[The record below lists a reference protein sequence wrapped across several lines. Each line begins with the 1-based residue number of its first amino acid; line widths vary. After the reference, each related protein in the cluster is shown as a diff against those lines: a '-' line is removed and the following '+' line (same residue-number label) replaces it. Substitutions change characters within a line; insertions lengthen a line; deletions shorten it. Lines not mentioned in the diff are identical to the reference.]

1 MTDLADLVE
10 PLKLE
15 LAVPGTFTAV
25 YPSTSDEDLRLLLLN
40 AVGQV
45 QLVGF
50 LPTSVLDV
58 DTGLI
63 TPDLSPAAKALVV
76 LFGADRILTLRLL
89 ELNSKAS
96 YQAGPVKYETEKS
109 ASMLTEFLKQ
119 LRERRREIIDMA
131 TSVGR
136 SRGGFAMGDR
146 YAANAWPV
154 TVVVE
159 GRAYDFF
166 MDEIG
171 SL

>member
-1 MTDLADLVE
+1 MTDIADLVE

-15 LAVPGTFTAV
+15 LAVPGTFAAV
-25 YPSTSDEDLRLLLLN
+25 YPSTGDEDLRLLLLN
-40 AVGQV
+40 AVGQT

-58 DTGLI
+58 DLGTVE
-63 TPDLSPAAKALVV
+63 PDLSPAAKALVT
-76 LFGADRILTLRLL
+76 LYAADKILSLRIL
-89 ELNSKAS
+89 ELNTRAA

-109 ASMLTEFLKQ
+109 ASVLAEFLKQ

-146 YAANAWPV
+146 YAANSGSIAV
-154 TVVVE
+154 LVE
-159 GRAYDFF
+159 GRTYDFF